1 MNKDSHGFRIPK
13 RHNFEQCGWTKQNN
27 KAEKHLP
34 IYLQHVAKNSSES
47 VVNWWSSRSD
57 RWIESSNNN
66 SSRCCIGGI
75 QRRCSLLL
83 MSTRRQTGCTYTL
96 HCSGIKYWCT
106 HFLNASPGSAVPPLP
121 PRNSR
126 WREASDFRIC
136 SLRLLCTAHE
146 KSLCIMWWVC
156 IVCQLVCV
164 FEDKVNI
171 IIQKDRS
178 FLRRMCV

>member
-1 MNKDSHGFRIPK
+1 MSLKTLPSRW
-13 RHNFEQCGWTKQNN
+13 WTGD
-27 KAEKHLP
+27 HLAV
-34 IYLQHVAKNSSES
+34 IGES
-47 VVNWWSSRSD
+47 RAAITTAAGVVLE
-57 RWIESSNNN
+57 ESNA
-66 SSRCCIGGI
+66 C
-75 QRRCSLLL
+75 RCSLLL

-106 HFLNASPGSAVPPLP
+106 HFLNASPGSAVPPPP

-136 SLRLLCTAHE
+136 SLRLLCTDHE

-171 IIQKDRS
+171 IILKDRS